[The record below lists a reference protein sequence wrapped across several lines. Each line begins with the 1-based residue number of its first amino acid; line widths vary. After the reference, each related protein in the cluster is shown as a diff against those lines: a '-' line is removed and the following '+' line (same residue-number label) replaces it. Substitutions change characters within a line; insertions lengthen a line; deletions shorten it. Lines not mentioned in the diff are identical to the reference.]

1 MDKKLNVEEIEIYKT
16 RIKELFKEFATEEAC
31 CIWGDTFE
39 IDDIDKNQ
47 IFVSYSGNLS
57 IKMFKKQCERTL
69 LYCADSVMGGK
80 CQIKIY
86 SAKDKKS
93 KLNSKAKNNIKAFKF
108 FVAGMFFVCI
118 ASAVI
123 IVLGNYI
130 GNRNFRET
138 FYSTSNIKLD
148 NALRVIQI
156 SDIHGVSY
164 GKNNERLI
172 DRIEALK
179 PDIII
184 CTGDIID
191 SVEEDSEY
199 AVALATELA
208 KIAPSYYIYGNN
220 EVESV
225 YDFPF
230 DEKELD
236 EKFGFDKTNRDET
249 ALLQLE
255 DSFEQRLEDAGIN
268 VLKNEMDTVKVK
280 GMNVDVY
287 GVLNSN
293 PSSFWSYSGK
303 SFLNYLY
310 ENPENIKITAVHEP
324 FIFETFQQEYW
335 GDLMVCGH
343 THGGLIRVP
352 LLGPLYTHEG
362 GLFPERSDF
371 FVYGRYD
378 VAGSPL
384 IVSGGLENKNV
395 FRVNN
400 EPELVVIDINK
411 F

>member
-1 MDKKLNVEEIEIYKT
+1 MAKKLNVEEIEIYKSQ
-16 RIKELFKEFATEEAC
+16 IKELFKEFATDEAY
-31 CIWGDTFE
+31 CIWADTFE
-39 IDDIDKNQ
+39 IDDIDKKKV
-47 IFVSYSGNLS
+47 FVSYTGALN
-57 IKMFKKQCERTL
+57 IKMFRKQCESTL
-69 LYCADSVMGGK
+69 LSCAESVMGGK
-80 CQIKIY
+80 CQLKIY
-86 SAKDKKS
+86 PAKKHNNKSVSKIKK
-93 KLNSKAKNNIKAFKF
+93 NIKAFKF
-108 FVAGMFFVCI
+108 FVAGMFFVCV

-138 FYSTSNIKLD
+138 FYSASSIKLD
-148 NALRVIQI
+148 SALRVIQV

-164 GKNNERLI
+164 GTNNEKLI
-172 DRIEALK
+172 KRIDALK

-191 SVEEDSEY
+191 NVAEDSEY
-199 AVALATELA
+199 AVTLATELA
-208 KIAPSYYIYGNN
+208 KIAPSYYVYGNN
-220 EVESV
+220 EVESI
-225 YDFPF
+225 YGFALN
-230 DEKELD
+230 EKELD
-236 EKFGFDKTNRDET
+236 EKFGFDQTNRDET

-255 DSFEQRLEDAGIN
+255 DSFEQKLEEAGIN
-268 VLKNEMDTVKVK
+268 VLKNEMDTINVK

-310 ENPENIKITAVHEP
+310 ENSENIKITAVHEP
-324 FIFETFQQEYW
+324 FIFETFHPEYW
-335 GDLMVCGH
+335 GDLIVCGH
-343 THGGLIRVP
+343 THGGIIRVP
-352 LLGPLYTHEG
+352 ILGPLYTHEG
-362 GLFPERSDF
+362 GLFPERSDCL
-371 FVYGRYD
+371 VYGRYD

-395 FRVNN
+395 FRINN